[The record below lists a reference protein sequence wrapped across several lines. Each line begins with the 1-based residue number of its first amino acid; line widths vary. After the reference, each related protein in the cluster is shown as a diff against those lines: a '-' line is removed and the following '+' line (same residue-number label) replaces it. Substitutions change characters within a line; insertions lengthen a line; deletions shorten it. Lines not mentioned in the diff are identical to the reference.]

1 MSLPSHHSHHLIL
14 ILHSFSVLRAIYEI
28 CLKRGWAVPTRAALD
43 MCKMVEKRMLVSVAL
58 YMFFLR
64 AEFLLRRWSSM
75 TPLRQ
80 FKGVPAEIIRK
91 AEGKQFVSPR

>member
-1 MSLPSHHSHHLIL
+1 MTLR
-14 ILHSFSVLRAIYEI
+14 SFSVLRAIYEI

-91 AEGKQFVSPR
+91 AEGKQFVSSR